1 SSSCAPIIK
10 VRAGTIALISL
21 ALPAARRL
29 RSVLLAIGLGGASLF
44 FGDAMITPAIS
55 VLSAIEGL
63 QFADSLLEEA
73 VMSEL
78 VSEAKFPA
86 SWEITGNLASAGH
99 QGGP

>member
-1 SSSCAPIIK
+1 M
-10 VRAGTIALISL
+10 
-21 ALPAARRL
+21 
-29 RSVLLAIGLGGASLF
+29 LLAIGLGGASLF

-86 SWEITGNLASAGH
+86 SWENTGIFAVFGRKWVAVFGRKWDQRNDR
-99 QGGP
+99 